1 MHRLRAAAAKRTRP
15 AKASSLIGSSFA
27 AVSTIIREII
37 YPQLTPA
44 KSRWL
49 KIPPF
54 GVIILILAYFGFI
67 FGLQF
72 SNSDYPGAQYW
83 EAIGLRA
90 SWLTVA
96 QFPLL
101 LLLAGKNNLL
111 GLLVGVSYERLQIL
125 HRWVARAMLLTATLH
140 AGYQAYGWNQFGVLQ
155 IEISTDSCIPTGQL
169 HKYIWLG
176 RSIC

>member
-15 AKASSLIGSSFA
+15 AKASNLISSFFTA
-27 AVSTIIREII
+27 ITTVVREII
-37 YPQLTPA
+37 YPQITPSR
-44 KSRWL
+44 SRWFR
-49 KIPPF
+49 IPPF
-54 GVIILILAYFGFI
+54 GVIILILAYLGFI

-72 SNSDYPGAQYW
+72 SNSNYPGAQYW

-90 SWLTVA
+90 SWLTVT

-101 LLLAGKNNLL
+101 LLLAGKNNLI

-140 AGYQAYGWNQFGVLQ
+140 GGYQAYGWNQFGVLQ
-155 IEISTDSCIPTGQL
+155 IEISTDTCIPTGQL
-169 HKYIWLG
+169 PRFKYLS
-176 RSIC
+176 RSIF